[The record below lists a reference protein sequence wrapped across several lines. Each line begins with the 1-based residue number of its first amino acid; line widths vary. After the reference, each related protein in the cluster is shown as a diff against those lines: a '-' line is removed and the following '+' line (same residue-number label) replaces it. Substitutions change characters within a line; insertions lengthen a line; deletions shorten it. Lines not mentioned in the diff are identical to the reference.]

1 VDLLVGRARRT
12 RRALVPAALLVAALP
27 AGCGGSD
34 SHGGAPN
41 AGGPLRGLTQ
51 RAGIA
56 IGTAVDAG
64 ALAGDGGYRTELA
77 REFSSV
83 TPENAM
89 KWAALEPERGKL
101 DWAAADAIVDF
112 AGAHGMRVR
121 GHTLVWYSQN
131 PDWLTGGR
139 FSRAELTGLLRAH
152 IAAVVGRYRGRVG
165 TWDVVNEPMADAG
178 GGLRDSIWS
187 QVIGPDYIAIALRAA
202 RAADPQAKLFI
213 NETAADGIGPK
224 SDALYA
230 LVKGLLADGVPLD
243 GVGFQMHA
251 ELAHGLVPEVRPNFR
266 RFATLGLEVNVTEA
280 DVAVKLPATAADRRR
295 QAEIYREMVDDCL
308 AVPACRSFTVWGF
321 TDRYSWI
328 PASQPGYGAGTLL
341 DDNLDPKPAYDAV
354 ARALRDDAR

>member
-1 VDLLVGRARRT
+1 M
-12 RRALVPAALLVAALP
+12 RRALVPAALLLAALP
-27 AGCGGSD
+27 AGCGGAD

-41 AGGPLRGLTQ
+41 AGGPLRVLAQ

-64 ALAGDGGYRTELA
+64 ALARDDGYRTELA

-89 KWAALEPERGKL
+89 KWAALEPERGKP
-101 DWAAADAIVDF
+101 DWSGADALVDF
-112 AGAHGMRVR
+112 AAAHGMRVR

-131 PDWLTGGR
+131 PDWLTGGG
-139 FSRAELTGLLRAH
+139 FSRAELIALMRAH
-152 IAAVVGRYRGRVG
+152 IAAVMDRYRGRVG
-165 TWDVVNEPMADAG
+165 TWDVVNEPMADTG

-187 QVIGPDYIAIALRAA
+187 QGIGPDYVAIALRAA
-202 RAADPQAKLFI
+202 RAADPQAKLFV

-230 LVKGLLADGVPLD
+230 LVKGLLADDVPLD
-243 GVGFQMHA
+243 GVGFQLHA
-251 ELAHGLVPEVRPNFR
+251 ELGHGLVPGVRRNFR
-266 RFATLGLEVNVTEA
+266 RFAALGLEVNVTEA
-280 DVAVKLPATAADRRR
+280 DVAVRLPASVDDRRR
-295 QAEIYREMVDDCL
+295 QADIYREMLDDCL

-328 PASQPGYGAGTLL
+328 PATQPGFGAATLL
-341 DDNLDPKPAYDAV
+341 DENLDPKPAYDAV

>member
-1 VDLLVGRARRT
+1 M
-12 RRALVPAALLVAALP
+12 RRALVPAALLLAALP

-41 AGGPLRGLTQ
+41 AGGPLRVLAQ

-56 IGTAVDAG
+56 IGTAVDAT
-64 ALAGDGGYRTELA
+64 ALARDDGYRTELA

-89 KWAALEPERGKL
+89 KWGALEPQRGKP
-101 DWAAADAIVDF
+101 DWSGADALVDF
-112 AGAHGMRVR
+112 AAAHGMRVR

-131 PDWLTGGR
+131 PDWLTGGG
-139 FSRAELTGLLRAH
+139 FSRAELIGLMRAH
-152 IAAVVGRYRGRVG
+152 IAAVMGRYRGRVG
-165 TWDVVNEPMADAG
+165 TWDVVNEPVADTG
-178 GGLRDSIWS
+178 VGLRDSIWS
-187 QVIGPDYIAIALRAA
+187 QGIGPDYVAIALRAA

-230 LVKGLLADGVPLD
+230 LVKGLLADDVPLD
-243 GVGFQMHA
+243 GVGFQLHA
-251 ELAHGLVPEVRPNFR
+251 ELGHGLVPEVRRNFQ
-266 RFATLGLEVNVTEA
+266 RFADLGLEVDVTEA
-280 DVAVKLPATAADRRR
+280 DVAVKLPAGVEDRRR
-295 QAEIYREMVDDCL
+295 QGEMYREMVGDCL
-308 AVPACRSFTVWGF
+308 AVHACRSFTVWGF

-328 PASQPGYGAGTLL
+328 PATQPGFGAATLL
-341 DDNLDPKPAYDAV
+341 DENLDPKPAYDAV